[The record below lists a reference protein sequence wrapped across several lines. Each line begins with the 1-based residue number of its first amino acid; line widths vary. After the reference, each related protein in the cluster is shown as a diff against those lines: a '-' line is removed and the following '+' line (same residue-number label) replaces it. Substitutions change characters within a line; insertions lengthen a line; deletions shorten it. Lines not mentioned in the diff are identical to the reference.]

1 MKILKSAVIF
11 GLVDGLTCGT
21 GVLMSLHNHPSAI
34 LLAAIGLAIAE
45 VIGMGC
51 GEWLSDS
58 GSFATPAAIGIAS
71 GVGALIPAFPYLF
84 LTGIPAIA
92 LALVMVAV
100 VAAGITWA
108 RHTPGSSWLRVVI
121 ETYGVLTAVL
131 AATTLL
137 GVLTQ

>member
-21 GVLMSLHNHPSAI
+21 GVLMSLHNHPAAI
-34 LLAAIGLAIAE
+34 LLAAIGLAVAE

-51 GEWLSDS
+51 GEWLSDNS
-58 GSFATPAAIGIAS
+58 SLARPVAIGLAS
-71 GVGALIPAFPYLF
+71 GVGAMIPAIPYLF
-84 LTGIPAIA
+84 LTGVPAVA
-92 LALVMVAV
+92 LALALVAV

-108 RHTPGSSWLRVVI
+108 RHEPGISWLRVIV

-131 AATTLL
+131 AATTII
-137 GVLTQ
+137 GALTQ